1 MTEPL
6 AADGLE
12 EALIGL
18 GTQGPHVLLV
28 YDLAAVR
35 RVLVAQGCA
44 EHEVDEYISFN
55 ITGAWVGEGTPVFVE
70 RMSIEEVRERL
81 G

>member
-12 EALIGL
+12 QALIGL
-18 GTQGPHVLLV
+18 GTQGDRMMLV

-35 RVLVAQGCA
+35 ELLVAQGCP
-44 EHEVDEYISFN
+44 EEEVDEYVSFN
-55 ITGAWVGEGTPVFVE
+55 VTGAWVGEGTPVFVE
-70 RMSIEEVRERL
+70 RMSFEDVRERL

>member
-1 MTEPL
+1 MTL

-18 GTQGPHVLLV
+18 GTQGPHVLLI

-35 RVLVAQGCA
+35 ALLVAQGCA
-44 EHEVDEYISFN
+44 EDEVDDHIAYN
-55 ITGAWVGEGTPVFVE
+55 IIGAWVGPGTPVFVE
-70 RMSIEEVRERL
+70 RMTMDEAADRL
-81 G
+81 R

>member
-12 EALIGL
+12 GALIGL
-18 GTQGPHVLLV
+18 GTQGPRVMLV

-35 RVLVAQGCA
+35 ELLVNQGCP
-44 EHEVDEYISFN
+44 EEEVDEHIAFN
-55 ITGAWVGEGTPVFVE
+55 ILGAWGGQGTPVFVE
-70 RMSIEEVRERL
+70 RMSVEEVRQRL
-81 G
+81 K

>member
-1 MTEPL
+1 MTL

-12 EALIGL
+12 AALLGV

-35 RVLVAQGCA
+35 ALLVTQGCA
-44 EHEVDEYISFN
+44 EDEVGEYIAYNSS
-55 ITGAWVGEGTPVFVE
+55 GAWVGRGSPGFVE
-70 RMSIEEVRERL
+70 RMIMEEGRERL

>member
-1 MTEPL
+1 MTL

-12 EALIGL
+12 AALLGV

-35 RVLVAQGCA
+35 ALLVTQGCA
-44 EHEVDEYISFN
+44 EDEVDEYIAYN
-55 ITGAWVGEGTPVFVE
+55 IIGAWVGPGTPVFVE
-70 RMSIEEVRERL
+70 RMTMEEVRERL

>member
-12 EALIGL
+12 QALIGL
-18 GTQGPHVLLV
+18 GTQGDRVLLV

-35 RVLVAQGCA
+35 ELLVTQGCA
-44 EHEVDEYISFN
+44 EDEVDDYISFN
-55 ITGAWVGEGTPVFVE
+55 ITSAWVGPGTPVFLE
-70 RMSIEEVRERL
+70 RMTMEEVRERL

>member
-1 MTEPL
+1 MTDPL

-44 EHEVDEYISFN
+44 EDEVEDYIAYN
-55 ITGAWVGEGTPVFVE
+55 IIGAWLGPGTPVFVE
-70 RMSIEEVRERL
+70 RMTMEEARERL